1 MGDSAL
7 DNALYQYMLC
17 LPSYWM
23 VSSWEKLTGVQLSM
37 CSSKT
42 TFTPCKIS
50 SASASCQH
58 LEGETILS
66 KLTSTLLYTHTPKVT
81 YLLSVRYL
89 CHRKKKASN
98 LQTTEK
104 NPKPMAKD
112 PFQRSIW
119 VQVDI
124 FAFAQIRWAFMIST
138 IFYRNTQKI
147 SLYSTWR
154 EKTHKHGA
162 KNESQHIHLK
172 SVWHSAWQLKQ
183 IIALVSCVYGRA
195 VI

>member
-1 MGDSAL
+1 MSVNSWVIRIWSLEMGDSAL

-89 CHRKKKASN
+89 CHRKKKLPTFRQWKKIPN
-98 LQTTEK
+98 RW
-104 NPKPMAKD
+104 PKTPSKG
-112 PFQRSIW
+112 QSES
-119 VQVDI
+119 
-124 FAFAQIRWAFMIST
+124 RWTFLHLH
-138 IFYRNTQKI
+138 R
-147 SLYSTWR
+147 LDGHLW
-154 EKTHKHGA
+154 
-162 KNESQHIHLK
+162 SQQYFIATLK
-172 SVWHSAWQLKQ
+172 K
-183 IIALVSCVYGRA
+183 
-195 VI
+195 